1 MEGRLSA
8 IMNSENELR
17 QELEKEKQKSATLME
32 QVAELTS
39 ESEKWESLAQSKTI
53 LLEEETKKWMEEIA
67 SMTELRQ
74 ELEKEKATNQL
85 LEDQVEKSFLGAESK
100 AKVLEEEKKKTRG
113 RNGPNRR
120 RTQR

>member
-17 QELEKEKQKSATLME
+17 QELEKEKEKSATLME

-67 SMTELRQ
+67 SITELRQ

-85 LEDQVEKSFLGAESK
+85 LEDQVEKSLLGAESK

>member
-39 ESEKWESLAQSKTI
+39 ESEKWESLAKSKTI

-67 SMTELRQ
+67 SITELRQ

-85 LEDQVEKSFLGAESK
+85 LEG
-100 AKVLEEEKKKTRG
+100 
-113 RNGPNRR
+113 
-120 RTQR
+120 

>member
-17 QELEKEKQKSATLME
+17 QELEKEKEKSATLME

-67 SMTELRQ
+67 STTELRQ

-85 LEDQVEKSFLGAESK
+85 LEG
-100 AKVLEEEKKKTRG
+100 
-113 RNGPNRR
+113 
-120 RTQR
+120 